1 MLITVTSANQ
11 PFQNSVISRQMSEH
25 VASNGSSSPKAV
37 LLPMQLTHY
46 QNSED
51 LKEEAASEAP

>member
-46 QNSED
+46 
-51 LKEEAASEAP
+51 